1 MMERKLPEGWEWKR
15 LGDVATYI
23 NGRAFKPTEWTDNG
37 KPIIRIQN
45 LTDES
50 NSFNYF
56 NGECESRYCIKNGD
70 ILISWSASLG
80 IFVWNRDDAFLNQHI
95 FKAILNEKIIDR
107 HFFVFVIRTILEDM
121 KRKTHGSTMKH
132 IIKSEFNNTPIPLP
146 PIETQRKIVAILEK
160 ADETKRLRMQ
170 ADELAN
176 QLLQSVFLEMF
187 GDPVKNPKR
196 WEISTLESVCSEL
209 YRYPTF
215 YGFEYFKT
223 GVPVVRIGNI
233 CSNGSLDPDVSN
245 YVFIESKLNENFPRT
260 ILEFNDIVMAVRG
273 DGSTAKRIGL
283 VNTMNLVGANISPNL
298 IRFKTKN
305 KILNPLFLFN
315 LMISDGGQRLLEKY
329 VTRTA
334 KKTITAKDI
343 KKILIPIPPLPLQ
356 QKFAQIVE
364 KVEAMHQNQKQS
376 RQEIDNL
383 FNALTQKAFKG
394 ELTT

>member
-1 MMERKLPEGWEWKR
+1 MMEKRLPEGWGWKR

-80 IFVWNRDDAFLNQHI
+80 IFVWNRGDAFLNQHI

-160 ADETKRLRMQ
+160 AEETKKLRMQ
-170 ADELAN
+170 ADEFTDR
-176 QLLQSVFLEMF
+176 LLQSVFLEMF
-187 GDPVKNPKR
+187 GDPVKNPKG
-196 WEISTLESVCSEL
+196 WEKSKIREITVHHKQG
-209 YRYPTF
+209 F
-215 YGFEYFKT
+215 YT
-223 GVPVVRIGNI
+223 N
-233 CSNGSLDPDVSN
+233 SD
-245 YVFIESKLNENFPRT
+245 YVDEGIK
-260 ILEFNDIVMAVRG
+260 
-273 DGSTAKRIGL
+273 
-283 VNTMNLVGANISPNL
+283 L
-298 IRFKTKN
+298 IRITDITEFGKLFYDNMPFLRLDTKTIEQFKVQIGDFLFARSGVSIGRCAIVEKDIPCVFGSYIIRFRFDLN
-305 KILNPLFLFN
+305 KINNKVFLFLMK
-315 LMISDGGQRLLEKY
+315 LPQLQAELKKY
-329 VTRTA
+329 GHGSA
-334 KKTITAKDI
+334 NPNINAENI
-343 KKILIPIPPLPLQ
+343 KNIEVIVPPLPLQ
-356 QKFAQIVE
+356 QKFVQIVE
-364 KVEAMHQNQKQS
+364 KVEATRQNQEQS

-383 FNALTQKAFKG
+383 FNALMQKAFKG